1 MKYTIHGFSQK
12 KLVEAGLDNDDA
24 LILSVIRDMYSS
36 KNMQFQIIDGER
48 FIWIDQGYLLE
59 QIPIIGTQRKL
70 KMRLKIYCEKEL
82 LDRKLLYLKDGVKGK
97 FSYINVTSNL
107 DKLTEYQPWEKISQ
121 GLGKNFPRDGQK
133 FPNKDSSIRDTNN
146 IIYSRIIE
154 YLNSKTGKA
163 YKSTTKKTQSL
174 IKSRLDEGFNEEE
187 FFKVIDNKVAEWK
200 GTEYEKYLRP
210 ETLFGNKFE
219 GYLNQDF
226 VPGTK
231 EINKVNLNIKKG
243 NFNY

>member
-121 GLGKNFPRDGQK
+121 GLGKNFP
-133 FPNKDSSIRDTNN
+133 
-146 IIYSRIIE
+146 
-154 YLNSKTGKA
+154 
-163 YKSTTKKTQSL
+163 TKIL
-174 IKSRLDEGFNEEE
+174 L
-187 FFKVIDNKVAEWK
+187 
-200 GTEYEKYLRP
+200 
-210 ETLFGNKFE
+210 
-219 GYLNQDF
+219 
-226 VPGTK
+226 
-231 EINKVNLNIKKG
+231 
-243 NFNY
+243 